1 MLWLNE
7 QKRSSMKLESDNTLE
22 LKSKVILQVCFWTF
36 VALLLPLNSIE
47 GFLTILSMM
56 FIYYT
61 NFYCARRFLNESMKV
76 RVVYTVANFVLSLLF
91 GLLLNILFLD
101 SSLIRLTLELFF
113 VGSFAVAVSRSRLL
127 LEKNVEH
134 NENEQYQTEI
144 ELKHLR
150 SQLHPHFLFN
160 TLNNIYALCEIDSKR
175 AQQSVHYLSQL
186 LRYILSGE
194 RSAEGGRM
202 VAVQKEHD
210 FIKTY
215 LALIYLRMRP
225 NVHVI
230 YNADITEFSDAPVLT
245 LIFTSLIENA
255 FKHGVASGKE
265 CVIEFGLTAK
275 SQNEIHFFTSNPYF
289 KNHESNNPESGIG
302 LENLRR
308 RLEIVYKE
316 DYKLDIT
323 NDGQTFRVDLTLKY
337 TDNNY
342 YYKV

>member
-1 MLWLNE
+1 MR
-7 QKRSSMKLESDNTLE
+7 KTLE
-22 LKSKVILQVCFWTF
+22 LYST
-36 VALLLPLNSIE
+36 VALHLFFWVLLAFLLPLNSVCNSVL
-47 GFLTILSMM
+47 FLFMLLSFYVNAYCSRRYLTKENSRRILYTIANLIFSLTLGLMM
-56 FIYYT
+56 F
-61 NFYCARRFLNESMKV
+61 
-76 RVVYTVANFVLSLLF
+76 
-91 GLLLNILFLD
+91 
-101 SSLIRLTLELFF
+101 LFF
-113 VGSFAVAVSRSRLL
+113 PETSFFRMTVLFFLSGSMSVVISRKRLQI
-127 LEKNVEH
+127 EKNVEQ

-194 RSAEGGRM
+194 RSGEGARM
-202 VAVQKEHD
+202 VPVQKEHD
-210 FIKTY
+210 FIKTF
-215 LALIYLRMRP
+215 LQLIYLRMRP

-275 SQNEIHFFTSNPYF
+275 SHTEIHFFSSNPYF
-289 KNHESNNPESGIG
+289 QNHESNNPESGIG

-308 RLEIVYKE
+308 RLDIVYKD

-323 NDGQTFRVDLTLKY
+323 NDGKTFRVDLTLNY
-337 TDNNY
+337 TENNY
-342 YYKV
+342 YYNA

>member
-1 MLWLNE
+1 
-7 QKRSSMKLESDNTLE
+7 MKISSDNTLE
-22 LKSKVILQVCFWTF
+22 MQSKIILNFCFWALL
-36 VALLLPLNSIE
+36 ALLLPLNSLENLVTLI
-47 GFLTILSMM
+47 FMAIC
-56 FIYYT
+56 YYGH
-61 NFYCARRFLNESMKV
+61 FFCARKYIKSDIKTKSI
-76 RVVYTVANFVLSLLF
+76 YTVVNIGIASAF
-91 GLLLNILFLD
+91 GGLMAYMFSDCFFAVKMLEFLCI
-101 SSLIRLTLELFF
+101 SC
-113 VGSFAVAVSRSRLL
+113 FAVAVSRSRLL
-127 LEKNVEH
+127 LEKNVEQ
-134 NENEQYQTEI
+134 NENEQQQTEI

-194 RSAEGGRM
+194 RSSEGGRM
-202 VAVQKEHD
+202 VPVQKEHD

-308 RLEIVYKE
+308 RLEIVYKD

-323 NDGQTFRVDLTLKY
+323 NDGQTFRVDLTLNY
-337 TDNNY
+337 TNNNY

>member
-1 MLWLNE
+1 MENT
-7 QKRSSMKLESDNTLE
+7 DNTLG
-22 LKSKVILQVCFWTF
+22 LKSKFMLQLSFWILI
-36 VALLLPLNSIE
+36 ALLLPLNSLDGLVSIIFMILIYYSNFHCARIYIDNSNKTRIIYTLVNILLSLLLA
-47 GFLTILSMM
+47 FLMNTFFPECSYVRMM
-56 FIYYT
+56 FI
-61 NFYCARRFLNESMKV
+61 FL
-76 RVVYTVANFVLSLLF
+76 LSACF
-91 GLLLNILFLD
+91 
-101 SSLIRLTLELFF
+101 S
-113 VGSFAVAVSRSRLL
+113 VAVSRGRFL
-127 LEKNVEH
+127 LEKNAEY
-134 NENEQYQTEI
+134 NEIKHHQTEI

-194 RSAEGGRM
+194 RSGEGGRL
-202 VAVQKEHD
+202 VPVQKEHD

-308 RLEIVYKE
+308 RLEIVYKD

-323 NDGQTFRVDLTLKY
+323 NDGQTFRVDLTLNY
-337 TDNNY
+337 TNNNY

>member
-1 MLWLNE
+1 
-7 QKRSSMKLESDNTLE
+7 MKTDSNNTLE
-22 LKSKVILQVCFWTF
+22 LKSKIILQVSFWAF
-36 VALLLPLNSIE
+36 IALLLPLNSLE
-47 GFLTILSMM
+47 GLTSILFMIL
-56 FIYYT
+56 IYYT
-61 NFYCARRFLNESMKV
+61 NFYCARKYINELTKV
-76 RVVYTVANFVLSLLF
+76 RVSYTVANMAFA
-91 GLLLNILFLD
+91 LLLGFLMILFFPE
-101 SSLIRLTLELFF
+101 SSFIRMTLEFF
-113 VGSFAVAVSRSRLL
+113 FIGCFAVAVSRSRLL
-127 LEKNVEH
+127 LEMNVEH

-160 TLNNIYALCEIDSKR
+160 TLNNIYALCEIDPKR

-194 RSAEGGRM
+194 RSGEGGRM
-202 VAVQKEHD
+202 VPVQKEHD

-308 RLEIVYKE
+308 RLDIVYKD

-323 NDGQTFRVDLTLKY
+323 NDGQTFHVDLTLNY

-342 YYKV
+342 YYNA

>member
-1 MLWLNE
+1 
-7 QKRSSMKLESDNTLE
+7 MKNTDNTLG
-22 LKSKVILQVCFWTF
+22 LKSKIILQLSFWALI
-36 VALLLPLNSIE
+36 ALLLPLNSLESLMAII
-47 GFLTILSMM
+47 FMIL
-56 FIYYT
+56 IYYS
-61 NFYCARRFLNESMKV
+61 NFHCARIYIDNSNKTKI
-76 RVVYTVANFVLSLLF
+76 VYTLVNVLLSLLLAF
-91 GLLLNILFLD
+91 LMSILFSECSFVRML
-101 SSLIRLTLELFF
+101 LIFF
-113 VGSFAVAVSRSRLL
+113 CSACFSVAVSRGRLL
-127 LEKNVEH
+127 LEKSAEH
-134 NENEQYQTEI
+134 NEIKQHQTEI

-194 RSAEGGRM
+194 RSGEGGRM
-202 VAVQKEHD
+202 VPVQKEHD

-289 KNHESNNPESGIG
+289 NNHESNNPESGIG

-308 RLEIVYKE
+308 RLEIVYKD

-323 NDGQTFRVDLTLKY
+323 NDGQTFRVDLTLNY
-337 TDNNY
+337 TNNNY
-342 YYKV
+342 YYNA

>member
-1 MLWLNE
+1 ME
-7 QKRSSMKLESDNTLE
+7 
-22 LKSKVILQVCFWTF
+22 KS
-36 VALLLPLNSIE
+36 A
-47 GFLTILSMM
+47 
-56 FIYYT
+56 
-61 NFYCARRFLNESMKV
+61 
-76 RVVYTVANFVLSLLF
+76 
-91 GLLLNILFLD
+91 
-101 SSLIRLTLELFF
+101 
-113 VGSFAVAVSRSRLL
+113 
-127 LEKNVEH
+127 EH
-134 NENEQYQTEI
+134 NEIKQHQTEI

-194 RSAEGGRM
+194 RSSEDGRM
-202 VAVQKEHD
+202 VPVQKEHD
-210 FIKTY
+210 FIKTF

-308 RLEIVYKE
+308 RLDIVYKD
-316 DYKLDIT
+316 DYQLDLT
-323 NDGQTFRVDLTLKY
+323 NDGETFRVDLTLKY
-337 TDNNY
+337 TNNNY

>member
-1 MLWLNE
+1 MNVE
-7 QKRSSMKLESDNTLE
+7 NNTLE
-22 LKSKVILQVCFWTF
+22 LVSKVVLQSCFWILI
-36 VALLLPLNSIE
+36 ALLLPLNSVE
-47 GFLTILSMM
+47 GVVSILFMM
-56 FIYYT
+56 LVYYA
-61 NFYCARRFLNESMKV
+61 NFFCARKYINELIKV
-76 RVVYTVANFVLSLLF
+76 RVIYTVVNMTLSFVLAF
-91 GLLLNILFLD
+91 VMNIIFPEI
-101 SSLIRLTLELFF
+101 SMIKTFF
-113 VGSFAVAVSRSRLL
+113 VYMFLASFSVAVSRSRLL

-194 RSAEGGRM
+194 RSGEGGRM
-202 VAVQKEHD
+202 VPVQKEHD

-215 LALIYLRMRP
+215 LQLIYLRMRP

-230 YNADITEFSDAPVLT
+230 YNADISDYSDAPVLT

-255 FKHGVASGKE
+255 FKHGVASGKD

-275 SQNEIHFFTSNPYF
+275 NSTEIHFFTSNPYF
-289 KNHESNNPESGIG
+289 QNHESNNPDSGIG

-308 RLEIVYKE
+308 RLDIVYKD

-323 NDGQTFRVDLTLKY
+323 NDGQTFRVDLTLKF

-342 YYKV
+342 YYNV

>member
-1 MLWLNE
+1 MNKTPVFYNNLA
-7 QKRSSMKLESDNTLE
+7 
-22 LKSKVILQVCFWTF
+22 LQVFFWIL
-36 VALLLPLNSIE
+36 VAFLLPLNSIDSLVL
-47 GFLTILSMM
+47 FLFMALS
-56 FIYYT
+56 YYA
-61 NFYCARRFLNESMKV
+61 NFFSTRKFLNEDKV
-76 RVVYTVANFVLSLLF
+76 KKVTYLICNLVLSTLLSFLISTLFDNYSFIELF
-91 GLLLNILFLD
+91 GI
-101 SSLIRLTLELFF
+101 IFF
-113 VGSFAVAVSRSRLL
+113 VGAFSVAVSYKRMLI
-127 LEKNVEH
+127 EKNVEH
-134 NENEQYQTEI
+134 NEHEQYQTEI

-308 RLEIVYKE
+308 RLEIVYKD

-323 NDGQTFRVDLTLKY
+323 NDGQTFRVDLTLNY
-337 TDNNY
+337 TNNNY

>member
-1 MLWLNE
+1 MENT
-7 QKRSSMKLESDNTLE
+7 DNTLG
-22 LKSKVILQVCFWTF
+22 LKSKIMLQLSFWILI
-36 VALLLPLNSIE
+36 ALLLPLNSLESLVSIIFMILIYYSNFHCARIYIDNSNKTRIIYTLVNILLSLLLA
-47 GFLTILSMM
+47 FLMNTFFPECSFVRMM
-56 FIYYT
+56 FI
-61 NFYCARRFLNESMKV
+61 FLFS
-76 RVVYTVANFVLSLLF
+76 ACFS
-91 GLLLNILFLD
+91 
-101 SSLIRLTLELFF
+101 
-113 VGSFAVAVSRSRLL
+113 VAVSRGRLL
-127 LEKNVEH
+127 LEKNAEH
-134 NENEQYQTEI
+134 SEIKHHQTEI

-194 RSAEGGRM
+194 RSGEGGRM
-202 VAVQKEHD
+202 VPVQKEHD

-308 RLEIVYKE
+308 RLEIVYKD

-323 NDGQTFRVDLTLKY
+323 NDGQTFRVDLTLNY
-337 TDNNY
+337 TNNNY

>member
-1 MLWLNE
+1 ME
-7 QKRSSMKLESDNTLE
+7 KKLVNY
-22 LKSKVILQVCFWTF
+22 SKVALHVFFWIL
-36 VALLLPLNSIE
+36 VAFLMSLNS
-47 GFLTILSMM
+47 G
-56 FIYYT
+56 
-61 NFYCARRFLNESMKV
+61 
-76 RVVYTVANFVLSLLF
+76 
-91 GLLLNILFLD
+91 LNILLFPLIMLCYY
-101 SSLIRLTLELFF
+101 STAFCTRRFITEHIEKKTIVYVFSLVMSLFF
-113 VGSFAVAVSRSRLL
+113 CFISVLFFPEHSFIKMFFLFFIVVSFSTISTYHRWLVD
-127 LEKNVEH
+127 KNVEH
-134 NENEQYQTEI
+134 NEKGQYQTEI

-186 LRYILSGE
+186 LRYILSAE
-194 RSAEGGRM
+194 RSSDGGRM
-202 VAVQKEHD
+202 VPVQKEHD

-215 LALIYLRMRP
+215 LQLIYLRMRP

-255 FKHGVASGKE
+255 FKHGVGPGKE

-275 SQNEIHFFTSNPYF
+275 SPTEIHFFTSNPYI

-308 RLEIVYKE
+308 RLDIVYKE

-323 NDGQTFRVDLTLKY
+323 NDGQTFRVDLTLNY
-337 TDNNY
+337 TNNNY
-342 YYKV
+342 YKE

>member
-1 MLWLNE
+1 
-7 QKRSSMKLESDNTLE
+7 MKIMEKTLVNY
-22 LKSKVILQVCFWTF
+22 SKIALHVFFWILI
-36 VALLLPLNSIE
+36 AYLLPLNS
-47 GFLTILSMM
+47 GANAVLFLLIMLS
-56 FIYYT
+56 
-61 NFYCARRFLNESMKV
+61 FYATAFCTRRFVAERIHRKV
-76 RVVYTVANFVLSLLF
+76 IVYAFSLAMSLLICF
-91 GLLLNILFLD
+91 LCVLFLPEYSFD
-101 SSLIRLTLELFF
+101 NVFFLFF
-113 VGSFAVAVSRSRLL
+113 LVVSFSTISTCHRWLVD
-127 LEKNVEH
+127 KNVEQ
-134 NENEQYQTEI
+134 NENEQHQTEI

-194 RSAEGGRM
+194 RSGEDNRM
-202 VAVQKEHD
+202 VPVQKEHD

-215 LALIYLRMRP
+215 LQLIYLRMRP

-230 YNADITEFSDAPVLT
+230 YNSDITEYSDAPVLT

-275 SQNEIHFFTSNPYF
+275 SPTEIHFFTSNPYF

-302 LENLRR
+302 LENLKR
-308 RLEIVYKE
+308 RLDIVYKN
-316 DYKLDIT
+316 DYKLEFT
-323 NDGQTFRVDLTLKY
+323 NDGQTYRVDLTLKF
-337 TDNNY
+337 TNNNY
-342 YYKV
+342 YYNA

>member
-1 MLWLNE
+1 MLQLSFW
-7 QKRSSMKLESDNTLE
+7 
-22 LKSKVILQVCFWTF
+22 ILI
-36 VALLLPLNSIE
+36 ALLLPLNSLESLVSIIFMILIYYSNFHCARIYIDNSNKTRIIYTLVNILLSLLLA
-47 GFLTILSMM
+47 FLMNTFFPECSFVRMM
-56 FIYYT
+56 FI
-61 NFYCARRFLNESMKV
+61 FLFS
-76 RVVYTVANFVLSLLF
+76 ACFS
-91 GLLLNILFLD
+91 
-101 SSLIRLTLELFF
+101 
-113 VGSFAVAVSRSRLL
+113 VAVSRGRLL
-127 LEKNVEH
+127 LEKNAEH
-134 NENEQYQTEI
+134 SEIKHHQTEI

-194 RSAEGGRM
+194 RSGEGGRM
-202 VAVQKEHD
+202 VPVQKEHD

-308 RLEIVYKE
+308 RLEIVYKD

-323 NDGQTFRVDLTLKY
+323 NDGQTFRVDLTLNY
-337 TDNNY
+337 TNNNY

>member
-1 MLWLNE
+1 
-7 QKRSSMKLESDNTLE
+7 MKNKLGFYNSIALP
-22 LKSKVILQVCFWTF
+22 LCFWF
-36 VALLLPLNSIE
+36 LLAYLLPLDSCENFVL
-47 GFLTILSMM
+47 FLFMALS
-56 FIYYT
+56 FYL
-61 NFYCARRFLNESMKV
+61 NFYCARRFFSKEITRKV
-76 RVVYTVANFVLSLLF
+76 LYVLANLILAMFF
-91 GLLLNILFLD
+91 GLLMM
-101 SSLIRLTLELFF
+101 LIFSDISYIKATALFF
-113 VGSFAVAVSRSRLL
+113 IIGCFSVIASRNRLL
-127 LEKNVEH
+127 IEKNVEQ
-134 NENEQYQTEI
+134 NEKEQYQTEI

-150 SQLHPHFLFN
+150 TQLHPHFLFN

-194 RSAEGGRM
+194 RSGEGGRM
-202 VAVQKEHD
+202 VPVQKEHD

-215 LALIYLRMRP
+215 LQLVYLRMRP

-275 SQNEIHFFTSNPYF
+275 SMTEIHFFTSNPYF
-289 KNHESNNPESGIG
+289 QNHESNNPESGIG

-308 RLEIVYKE
+308 RLEIVYKD
-316 DYKLDIT
+316 DYNLEIT
-323 NDGQTFRVDLTLKY
+323 NDGKTFRVDLTLKY
-337 TDNNY
+337 TNNNY
-342 YYKV
+342 YYNA

>member
-1 MLWLNE
+1 
-7 QKRSSMKLESDNTLE
+7 MKNKLGFYNSIALPF
-22 LKSKVILQVCFWTF
+22 CFWF
-36 VALLLPLNSIE
+36 LLAFLLPLNS
-47 GFLTILSMM
+47 GKNLVQLLLMAFT
-56 FIYYT
+56 FYT
-61 NFYCARRFLNESMKV
+61 NFYCTRKFVTKDITKRVLYALANLMLAFLLGLLMM
-76 RVVYTVANFVLSLLF
+76 LLF
-91 GLLLNILFLD
+91 PDTSFIKM
-101 SSLIRLTLELFF
+101 TALFF
-113 VGSFAVAVSRSRLL
+113 IIGLFSVIASRNRMLI
-127 LEKNVEH
+127 EKNVEQ
-134 NENEQYQTEI
+134 NEKEHYQTEI

-194 RSAEGGRM
+194 RSGEGGRM
-202 VAVQKEHD
+202 VPVQKEHD
-210 FIKTY
+210 FIKTF
-215 LALIYLRMRP
+215 LQLIYLRMRP

-275 SQNEIHFFTSNPYF
+275 SQTEIHFFSTNPYF
-289 KNHESNNPESGIG
+289 QNHESNNPESGIG

-308 RLEIVYKE
+308 RLDIVYKD

-323 NDGQTFRVDLTLKY
+323 NDGKTFRVDLTLNF
-337 TDNNY
+337 TNNNY
-342 YYKV
+342 YYNA

>member
-1 MLWLNE
+1 MENT
-7 QKRSSMKLESDNTLE
+7 DNTLG
-22 LKSKVILQVCFWTF
+22 LKSKILLQLSFWALI
-36 VALLLPLNSIE
+36 ALLLPLDSLESLISII
-47 GFLTILSMM
+47 FMII
-56 FIYYT
+56 IYYG
-61 NFYCARRFLNESMKV
+61 NFHCARIYIDNSNKTRI
-76 RVVYTVANFVLSLLF
+76 VYTLVNILLSLLLAF
-91 GLLLNILFLD
+91 VMDTFFPECSFVRMASIFLF
-101 SSLIRLTLELFF
+101 SACFS
-113 VGSFAVAVSRSRLL
+113 VAVSRGRLL
-127 LEKNVEH
+127 LEMNAEH
-134 NENEQYQTEI
+134 NEIKQHQTEI

-194 RSAEGGRM
+194 RSGEGERM
-202 VAVQKEHD
+202 VPVQKEHD

-275 SQNEIHFFTSNPYF
+275 SQNEIHFFTSNPFF

-308 RLEIVYKE
+308 RLEIVYKN

-323 NDGQTFRVDLTLKY
+323 NDGQTFRVDLILKY
-337 TDNNY
+337 TNNNY

>member
-1 MLWLNE
+1 
-7 QKRSSMKLESDNTLE
+7 MKTNADNTLE
-22 LKSKVILQVCFWTF
+22 IKSKIILQLSFWALI
-36 VALLLPLNSIE
+36 ALLLPLNSLVN
-47 GFLTILSMM
+47 FVTLLLMA
-56 FIYYT
+56 FAYYT
-61 NFYCARRFLNESMKV
+61 HFYCSRKFIKKDVKTKA
-76 RVVYTVANFVLSLLF
+76 VYTCVNITLSVVLAGLTVLLF
-91 GLLLNILFLD
+91 PECSFVKMV
-101 SSLIRLTLELFF
+101 LEIFF
-113 VGSFAVAVSRSRLL
+113 ISCFAVAVSRSRLL
-127 LEKNVEH
+127 LEKDVELNV
-134 NENEQYQTEI
+134 NEQQQTEI

-215 LALIYLRMRP
+215 LQLIYLRMRP

-265 CVIEFGLTAK
+265 CVIEFGLEAR
-275 SQNEIHFFTSNPYF
+275 SQTEIHFFTSNPYF

-308 RLEIVYKE
+308 RLEIVYKD

-323 NDGQTFRVDLTLKY
+323 NDGQTFRVDLTLNY
-337 TDNNY
+337 TNNNY